1 MNLFHK
7 DDTMKKAEAAK
18 MLRAMMPK
26 EALYECQERIFLDF
40 CADLEKKAWA
50 LLQTS
55 EMTDLWLNSKESIK
69 DCVDRIAK
77 KVLSVQDKKK
87 KSELK
92 FILNVLPLAQK
103 ILFECIEIKGGE

>member
-7 DDTMKKAEAAK
+7 DDTMKRAEAAK
-18 MLRAMMPK
+18 LLKAMMPK

-40 CADLEKKAWA
+40 CWDLEKKAWA

-55 EMTDLWLNSKESIK
+55 EMTELWLDSKESIK

-77 KVLSVQDKKK
+77 RILEVKNKKEK
-87 KSELK
+87 AEIK
-92 FILNVLPLAQK
+92 FILNMLPLAQK
-103 ILFECIEIKGGE
+103 ILFECIEVKGGE